1 MLLFLLFAALPTND
15 DLANTPE
22 VASVTVQ
29 AVQNPTHRI
38 IHVLNWHFV
47 SREDFALE
55 GDSDAYEAFLDDV
68 EAVQVEQMTFLK
80 RLGVKKVSYEGLTPE
95 NHPAYVKRA
104 ATLQKL
110 HRPDGDGGIDLL
122 LKGFIREDTLQLGAA
137 GRMLMAGQI
146 EQVSP
151 AEDEELLD
159 KANPVRDGKLVF
171 DETANKAREDAVVR
185 LLLQE
190 RESVLIM
197 GGSHDLTD
205 NVPDGVEYLRVVL
218 KRYQSVLR
226 KGDNAKET
234 EKP

>member
-1 MLLFLLFAALPTND
+1 MLLFLLFAALPTEA
-15 DLANTPE
+15 DLKQMPE

-29 AVQNPTHRI
+29 AVLNPTHRI

-80 RLGVKKVSYEGLTPE
+80 RIGVKKVFYEGLTPE
-95 NHPAYVKRA
+95 THPAYLKRA

-122 LKGFIREDTLQLGAA
+122 LKEFIREDTLQLGAA
-137 GRMLMAGQI
+137 GRMLMAKQL
-146 EQVSP
+146 EEVAP

-159 KANPVRDGKLVF
+159 KANPVREGKLVF
-171 DETANKAREDAVVR
+171 DEAANKAREDAVVR
-185 LLLQE
+185 MLLQE
-190 RESVLIM
+190 KESILIM
-197 GGSHDLTD
+197 GGAHDLGD
-205 NVPDGVEYLRVVL
+205 NCPADVEYVRVTLKKYRAVL
-218 KRYQSVLR
+218 K
-226 KGDNAKET
+226 
-234 EKP
+234 